1 MSDVRASV
9 LIDLAGNLEQR
20 ALRYQR
26 ALGRVGTEGSRSMRI
41 INSAARSS
49 FGVLDKLANR
59 WTGIFGAAGIGL
71 AVKSVGDLQ
80 LEFTR
85 LGVQAGKSDEEI
97 ARLKDRIFEVSQ
109 ENDIRIDPQ
118 QALEA
123 INAIVEKTGD
133 LDFAEEQM
141 RNIGYAIQAS
151 GASGQVIGDMFAEF
165 QKFGITG
172 SEAVMRVFDTL
183 NQQGKMGAFTIENV
197 AAMSPRLINSYGAL
211 GAAGEDAWRELGA
224 VMQVIRQGTGSSEQA
239 TTSMEA
245 LLRVLGDAK
254 KLEALAEGGIE
265 VFKPG
270 TGEGGLKEI
279 RPINELLKEI
289 IERAKGDRT
298 VIQSVLGDSEAVRA
312 FNAALSEFGRTG
324 ALESLDKFMA
334 VQADGTQTMEDSER
348 VAQTLNSALT
358 NLNTAYTQFKDDNL
372 AAPVERLAEALNSLG
387 PETLQRWMEAATY
400 VAAIGGTYWAAGKLL
415 QKKPPI
421 APPATVGGAQT
432 QPLKVVQSVL
442 VTNWPAKLLGNYDG
456 PNRPNYRGSTYRPG
470 MVQSVFVT
478 NWPPGMWRSTSRT
491 TNKTTPGAIVPDSK
505 SVGTNASTKGGY
517 WLNKMQGY
525 KLPGVLMILP
535 AGMTA
540 ASIMTDGESSGD
552 EKADAFIDLGSEAS
566 GMVAGAAIG
575 TALAPGLGTLIGAI
589 IGQLI
594 GDYAGDKIVESR
606 QESRV
611 MVEIDVN
618 GNASVSK
625 LSADGEVEASVNTG
639 SVFNGDFSDAD
650 YLDVGA

>member
-9 LIDLAGNLEQR
+9 LIDLTGNLEQR

-26 ALGRVGTEGSRSMRI
+26 ALVRVGTEGSRSMRI

-97 ARLKDRIFEVSQ
+97 ARLKDRVFEVAQ
-109 ENDIRIDPQ
+109 ENDIRIDPKEGL
-118 QALEA
+118 AA

-141 RNIGYAIQAS
+141 RNIGLAIQS
-151 GASGQVIGDMFAEF
+151 TGASGQVIGEMFAEF
-165 QKFGITG
+165 QKTGITG
-172 SEAVMRVFDTL
+172 SESLMRVFDTL
-183 NQQGKMGAFTIENV
+183 NLQGKAGAFTMENM
-197 AAMSPRLINSYGAL
+197 AAMAPRLINAYTAL
-211 GAAGEDAWRELGA
+211 GASGEDAWREMGA
-224 VMQVIRQGTGSSEQA
+224 VMQVIRQGAGTSEQA
-239 TTSMEA
+239 ATSFEG
-245 LLRVLGDAK
+245 LLTVLGDSK
-254 KLEALAEGGIE
+254 KLEALAEGGIQIWDPE
-265 VFKPG
+265 QIEADGRKV
-270 TGEGGLKEI
+270 I
-279 RPINELLKEI
+279 RPINEIIKEI
-289 IERAKGDRT
+289 IERSKGDRT
-298 VIQSVLGDSEAVRA
+298 IIQEVLGDSTAVRA

-324 ALESLDKFMA
+324 EVESLDRFMA
-334 VQADGTQTMEDSER
+334 VAGDGTQTMEDSAR
-348 VAQTLNSALT
+348 VAQTLNSAVT

-415 QKKPPI
+415 QKRPPI
-421 APPATVGGAQT
+421 TPPATVGGAQT
-432 QPLKVVQSVL
+432 QP
-442 VTNWPAKLLGNYDG
+442 Y
-456 PNRPNYRGSTYRPG
+456 RPNSRGATYKPG

-478 NWPPGMWRSTSRT
+478 NWPVGFGRGGKGGNSM
-491 TNKTTPGAIVPDSK
+491 PGAIVPDGK
-505 SVGTNASTKGGY
+505 SVGANASAKGNY
-517 WLNKMQGY
+517 WNQMRGY
-525 KLPGVLMILP
+525 KLPGMLMILP

-540 ASIMTDGESSGD
+540 ASIMTDENSSGA
-552 EKADAFIDLGSEAS
+552 EKVDGIIDLGSEAS

-575 TALAPGLGTLIGAI
+575 SIFAPGLGTLIGAI

>member
-59 WTGIFGAAGIGL
+59 WTGIFGAAGIGM

-85 LGVQAGKSDEEI
+85 LAVRAGKTDEEI
-97 ARLKDRIFEVSQ
+97 ARIKDRIFEVSQ
-109 ENDIRIDPQ
+109 ENDIRIDPAE
-118 QALEA
+118 ALAA
-123 INAIVEKTGD
+123 INAIVEKSGD
-133 LDFAEEQM
+133 LDFADEQL

-165 QKFGITG
+165 RDTG
-172 SEAVMRVFDTL
+172 LTSVEEVMRTFDML
-183 NQQGKMGAFTIENV
+183 NQQGKMGAFTIENM
-197 AAMSPRLINSYGAL
+197 ADKSPQLIKSYTAL
-211 GAAGEDAWRELGA
+211 GASGEDAWRQLGA
-224 VMQVIRQGTGSSEQA
+224 VMQMVRKGVGTSDQA
-239 TTSMEA
+239 ATSFES
-245 LLRVLGDAK
+245 LLTVLGDAK
-254 KLEALAEGGIE
+254 KLEALQEGGIE

-289 IERAKGDRT
+289 IERSKGDRT
-298 VIQSVLGDSEAVRA
+298 IIQGVLGDVQAVRA
-312 FNAALSEFGRTG
+312 FNGALNELASTG
-324 ALESLDKFMA
+324 ALDSLDEFMA
-334 VQADGTQTMEDSER
+334 VQADGTQTMKDSER

-358 NLNTAYTQFKDDNL
+358 NLNTAFTQFKDDNL

-400 VAAIGGTYWAAGKLL
+400 VAAIGGTSLVGYKLL
-415 QKKPPI
+415 SKKPPI
-421 APPATVGGAQT
+421 TPPATVGGAQT

-478 NWPPGMWRSTSRT
+478 NWPVGFGRGGKGGNSM
-491 TNKTTPGAIVPDSK
+491 PGAIVPDGK
-505 SVGTNASTKGGY
+505 SVGANASAKGNY
-517 WLNKMQGY
+517 WNQMRGY
-525 KLPGVLMILP
+525 KLPGMLMILP

-540 ASIMTDGESSGD
+540 ASIMTDENSSGA
-552 EKADAFIDLGSEAS
+552 EKVDGIIDLGSEAS

-575 TALAPGLGTLIGAI
+575 SIFAPGLGTLIGAI